1 MGSMSQVIP
10 LPQTI
15 VELETLVA
23 LKALEFAADLGLIS
37 VVLEGDSEIL
47 MNALMDNSLSLAS
60 FGLFIQDIKAY
71 AEIFSMY

>member
-37 VVLEGDSEIL
+37 VVLEGD
-47 MNALMDNSLSLAS
+47 
-60 FGLFIQDIKAY
+60 
-71 AEIFSMY
+71 